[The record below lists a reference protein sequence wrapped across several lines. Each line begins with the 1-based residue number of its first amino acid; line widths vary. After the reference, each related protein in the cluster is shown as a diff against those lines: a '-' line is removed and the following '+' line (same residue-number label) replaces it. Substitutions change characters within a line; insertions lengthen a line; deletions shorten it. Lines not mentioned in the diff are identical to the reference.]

1 MKSQQGSFI
10 PLSLQLFSI
19 RSYTDH
25 TDANLQQHLVY
36 LRNTVETNL
45 DLISVHCQCLLSM
58 NDSAAP
64 DVVPIIC
71 SV

>member
-1 MKSQQGSFI
+1 MS
-10 PLSLQLFSI
+10 LSLQLFSI

-45 DLISVHCQCLLSM
+45 DLISVHCQC
-58 NDSAAP
+58 
-64 DVVPIIC
+64 
-71 SV
+71 

>member
-25 TDANLQQHLVY
+25 TDANLQQHLVN

-45 DLISVHCQCLLSM
+45 DLISVHCQC
-58 NDSAAP
+58 
-64 DVVPIIC
+64 
-71 SV
+71 